1 MYTYLMLAALS
12 LPNLNVEVNGQDCI
26 IKRIEFSYIHSY
38 VHMIGNCDFI
48 YEKCIEDEC
57 DVEPIKDEDLNFG
70 KEFVG

>member
-12 LPNLNVEVNGQDCI
+12 LPNLNVEVNGKECV
-26 IKRIEFSYIHSY
+26 IKQIRFGYIHSY
-38 VHMIGNCDFI
+38 VHMVGNCDYI